1 MKILAV
7 DYGDK
12 NIGLAVSDP
21 EGKVAFPHGVIK
33 HVSKQINAETI
44 ANLTQELDVDRI
56 VVGLP
61 LDENGELTFQAKKV
75 VRFIDILKMCTET
88 FVETWDEYGTTNAAR
103 ASQFELGIPK
113 KKRIG
118 HKDHIAAAIILQ
130 AYLES
135 KNLKKDEG

>member
-21 EGKVAFPHGVIK
+21 DGKVAFPHGVIK
-33 HVSKQINAETI
+33 HVSKQKNAEKI
-44 ANLTQELDVDRI
+44 ANLTRELGVDRI

-61 LDENGELTFQAKKV
+61 LDENGEMTFQAKKV
-75 VRFIDILKMCTET
+75 TRFIDILKMATDV

-103 ASQFELGIPK
+103 SSQLEMGVPK

-130 AYLES
+130 SYLES
-135 KNLKKDEG
+135 KNIQDQG